1 MSTFSHSQSQ
11 EKQLS
16 LCSLREP
23 RVMSTFTSEEESF
36 RESERMMDEYSFIQI
51 VDILK
56 STLIEKNAF
65 EKTHSDYLLI
75 YANLMKYI
83 RNKSMM
89 QQLDSS
95 LRDKDHDELRSYLIT
110 NSKLKKIIDFM
121 WEESSA
127 FPVYLIISI
136 MKGWIVNKVFEYY
149 EDEFFLKYIEEGLQF
164 NINDILFLIK
174 MKEKK
179 VGTLRRDE
187 KIRLLTINETIQR
200 KSMRSDDMIIIG
212 SGSGKITTFKMQ
224 KMNVIHSTP
233 EEDIW
238 LFEEIV
244 KRSQSS

>member
-1 MSTFSHSQSQ
+1 MSI
-11 EKQLS
+11 
-16 LCSLREP
+16 
-23 RVMSTFTSEEESF
+23 FTSEEESF
-36 RESERMMDEYSFIQI
+36 CECERMMDEYSFIQI

-75 YANLMKYI
+75 YENLMKYI
-83 RNKSMM
+83 RNRSMM
-89 QQLDSS
+89 QQSDPS

-110 NSKLKKIIDFM
+110 NSKLKRMIDFM
-121 WEESSA
+121 WEESTA

-136 MKGWIVNKVFEYY
+136 IKGWIVNKVFEYY
-149 EDEFFLKYIEEGLQF
+149 DDEFFLKYIEEGLQF

-187 KIRLLTINETIQR
+187 KIRLLTINETIRR

-212 SGSGKITTFKMQ
+212 SSNGKMATLKMP
-224 KMNVIHSTP
+224 KTNIFHSTP
-233 EEDIW
+233 EEDAW
-238 LFEEIV
+238 LLEEIV
-244 KRSQSS
+244 RRSQSS